1 MSVTT
6 TLEESEEIERH
17 EAPRPEGQ
25 SPSEALHEIATPIM
39 FGPRQVIVRQGEPA
53 NRVFVVERGRLKSLI
68 RSVQGTNAAIEILG
82 PGQVFGEAA
91 LLAGDPHYATT
102 VVGMNDGE
110 LRSIDRLAFLAWL
123 DRYPAESR
131 QLLMVMSRRIAELS
145 QRVETSALA
154 LPRRLARVLL
164 LLVAE
169 LGSPAE
175 SDALNTPLHVSQQ
188 ELGEFVGATRESVNR
203 QLCAWEREGV
213 VALRRGRVVVRNP
226 NVLRNLSDKA

>member
-6 TLEESEEIERH
+6 TLEESKEIERR

-25 SPSEALHEIATPIM
+25 SPSEAFHEIAIPIM

-53 NRVFVVERGRLKSLI
+53 NRVFVVERGRLKSVI
-68 RSVQGTNAAIEILG
+68 RSAEGTNAALEILG
-82 PGQVFGEAA
+82 PGQMFGEAA
-91 LLAGDPHYATT
+91 LLAGDTHYATT
-102 VVGMNDGE
+102 VVGMNEGE
-110 LRSIDRLAFLAWL
+110 LRSIDRPAFLAWL
-123 DRYPAESR
+123 GRYPAESR
-131 QLLMVMSRRIAELS
+131 QLLMGMSRRIAGLS
-145 QRVETSALA
+145 QRVETSTLA

-169 LGSPAE
+169 LGTPAE
-175 SDALNTPLHVSQQ
+175 PDAFNDPLNVSQQ
-188 ELGEFVGATRESVNR
+188 ELGEFAGATRESVNR

-213 VALRRGRVVVRNP
+213 VALRRGRVVVTNP